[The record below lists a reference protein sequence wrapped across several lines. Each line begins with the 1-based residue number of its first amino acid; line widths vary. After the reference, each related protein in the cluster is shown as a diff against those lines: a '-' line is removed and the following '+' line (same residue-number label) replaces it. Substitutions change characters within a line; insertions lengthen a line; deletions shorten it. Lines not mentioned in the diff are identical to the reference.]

1 MQTRGTFERRK
12 RIMEGFIIKEI
23 IKQIFVN
30 IVAVVLG
37 SLVAY
42 GLYLWLGFE
51 ITILIYLVSILY
63 AINSKKD

>member
-1 MQTRGTFERRK
+1 
-12 RIMEGFIIKEI
+12 MEGFIIKEI
-23 IKQIFVN
+23 IKQLLVN
-30 IVAVVLG
+30 ITTVVFG

-51 ITILIYLVSILY
+51 ITILIYLVSILG